1 MVELGLPARPEVDAS
16 QLSALDKNSC
26 LKHFQ
31 EWKVRLLSDP
41 DVARDSRMMVPV
53 FYDLGRKK
61 TKVWAFF
68 GWEFTWLDASFAR
81 DPKIEVRDKSGKECT
96 RPIRFRRDFYAA
108 AKPVIREIYVSE
120 VMDRPQFRAH
130 CDKYRT
136 ASAILE
142 NLA

>member
-53 FYDLGRKK
+53 FHDLGRKK
-61 TKVWAFF
+61 TRVWAFL
-68 GWEFTWLDASFAR
+68 GWESTRLEASFAR
-81 DPKIEVRDKSGKECT
+81 DPKIEVRDKSGKERR
-96 RPIRFRRDFYAA
+96 RPITFTQDF
-108 AKPVIREIYVSE
+108 
-120 VMDRPQFRAH
+120 
-130 CDKYRT
+130 
-136 ASAILE
+136 
-142 NLA
+142 